1 MDFELNEEQR
11 ALADSVKAFIDERV
25 DPRMPEIERTNAIP
39 PELLTEASDL
49 GLFGISIPEE
59 YGGSN
64 LSRLSRVLVHQMLG
78 RSGFGFAGIFAAHG
92 GIGSEA
98 LVTIGTP
105 EQKQRYLP
113 RMATGELRGCFA
125 LTEPGAGS
133 DAGGITTTAVKK
145 GDRYILNGVKHYIS
159 GSTHAGLLTVVART
173 NPAPRSKEMSVFLVE
188 PTFKGFR
195 IGTVYD
201 TMGCKGHPIAE
212 LLFEDCEVPE
222 ENRLGPE
229 GKGWLAATKTL
240 MEGRPVV
247 AARCVG
253 ACERLLEI
261 STDYAKTRK
270 QFGQAIGEFQGIHFM
285 LADMATRTEASRL
298 LTYRAAVLADEG
310 RVTSQDTSMAKLFAS
325 ETLAFVADSALQIQG
340 GSGYI
345 TDNPVGRFYRDA
357 RITRIY
363 EGTSEIQ
370 RGIIGRSMLRN

>member
-39 PELLTEASDL
+39 PELLKEASDL

-188 PTFKGFR
+188 PSFKGFR

>member
-1 MDFELNEEQR
+1 MDFELTEEQR
-11 ALADSVKAFIDERV
+11 ALADSVKAFVDERV
-25 DPRMPEIERTNAIP
+25 DPRMPEIERTNEIP
-39 PELLTEASDL
+39 QELLKEASEL

-64 LSRLSRVLVHQMLG
+64 LSRFSRVLVHQMLG
-78 RSGFGFAGIFAAHG
+78 RSGFGFAGVFAAHG
-92 GIGSEA
+92 GIGAEA
-98 LVTIGTP
+98 LVSIGTP
-105 EQKQRYLP
+105 EQKKRYLP
-113 RMATGELRGCFA
+113 KMATGELRGCFA

-188 PTFKGFR
+188 PKFKGFR
-195 IGTVYD
+195 IGTIYD

-229 GKGWLAATKTL
+229 GKGWLAATRTL

-261 STDYAKTRK
+261 STEYAKTRK
-270 QFGQAIGEFQGIHFM
+270 LFGQAIGEFQGVHFM
-285 LADMATRTEASRL
+285 LADMATRTEAARL

-370 RGIIGRSMLRN
+370 RGIIGRSLLRN

>member
-1 MDFELNEEQR
+1 MNFELTGEQQ

-25 DPRMPEIERTNAIP
+25 EPRMPEIEKTNHIP
-39 PELLTEASDL
+39 DELMQEASAL

-78 RSGFGFAGIFAAHG
+78 RSGFGFAGVFAAHG
-92 GIGSEA
+92 GIGAEA
-98 LVTIGTP
+98 LVSIGTE
-105 EQKQRYLP
+105 EQKRRYLP

-159 GSTHAGLLTVVART
+159 GSTTAGLLTVVART

-188 PTFKGFR
+188 PSFKGFR
-195 IGTVYD
+195 IGTIYD

-212 LLFEDCEVPE
+212 LLFEDCEVPA
-222 ENRLGPE
+222 ENLLGAE

-285 LADMATRTEASRL
+285 LADMATRTEAARL
-298 LTYRAAVLADEG
+298 LTWRAAVLADEG
-310 RVTSQDTSMAKLFAS
+310 RVTPKDTSMAKLFAS

-370 RGIIGRSMLRN
+370 RGIIGRGMLRN

>member
-1 MDFELNEEQR
+1 MDFELSEEQR

-39 PELLTEASDL
+39 PELLKEASVL

-188 PTFKGFR
+188 PSFKGFR

>member
-39 PELLTEASDL
+39 SELLKEASDL

-188 PTFKGFR
+188 PSFKGFR

>member
-1 MDFELNEEQR
+1 MDFELGEEQR

>member
-78 RSGFGFAGIFAAHG
+78 RSGFGFAGLFAAHG

>member
-39 PELLTEASDL
+39 PELLKEASDL

-159 GSTHAGLLTVVART
+159 GSTHAGLLTVIART

-188 PTFKGFR
+188 PSFKGFR

-310 RVTSQDTSMAKLFAS
+310 RVTSQDTSMAKLFTS

>member
-1 MDFELNEEQR
+1 MDFELSEEQR

-39 PELLTEASDL
+39 PELLKEASDL

-188 PTFKGFR
+188 PSFKGFR

-229 GKGWLAATKTL
+229 GTGWLAATKTL

>member
-188 PTFKGFR
+188 PSFKGFR

>member
-1 MDFELNEEQR
+1 MDFELTEEQR
-11 ALADSVKAFIDERV
+11 ALADSVKAFVDERV
-25 DPRMPEIERTNAIP
+25 DPRMPEIERTNEIP
-39 PELLTEASDL
+39 QELLKEASEL

-64 LSRLSRVLVHQMLG
+64 LSRFSRVLVHQMLG
-78 RSGFGFAGIFAAHG
+78 RSGFGFAGVFAAHG
-92 GIGSEA
+92 GIGAEA
-98 LVTIGTP
+98 LVSIGTP
-105 EQKQRYLP
+105 EQKKRYLP
-113 RMATGELRGCFA
+113 KMATGELRGCFA

-188 PTFKGFR
+188 PKFKGFR
-195 IGTVYD
+195 IGTIYD

-270 QFGQAIGEFQGIHFM
+270 QFGQAIGEFQGVHFM
-285 LADMATRTEASRL
+285 LADMATRTEAARL

-370 RGIIGRSMLRN
+370 RGIIGRSLLRN

>member
-1 MDFELNEEQR
+1 MDFELGEEQR

-145 GDRYILNGVKHYIS
+145 GDRYILHGVKHYIS

>member
-1 MDFELNEEQR
+1 
-11 ALADSVKAFIDERV
+11 
-25 DPRMPEIERTNAIP
+25 
-39 PELLTEASDL
+39 
-49 GLFGISIPEE
+49 
-59 YGGSN
+59 
-64 LSRLSRVLVHQMLG
+64 
-78 RSGFGFAGIFAAHG
+78 
-92 GIGSEA
+92 
-98 LVTIGTP
+98 
-105 EQKQRYLP
+105 
-113 RMATGELRGCFA
+113 MATGELRGCFA

-188 PTFKGFR
+188 PSFKGFR

>member
-1 MDFELNEEQR
+1 MDFELTEEQR
-11 ALADSVKAFIDERV
+11 ALADSVKAFVDERV
-25 DPRMPEIERTNAIP
+25 DPRMPEIERSNEIP
-39 PELLTEASDL
+39 KELLKEASEL

-64 LSRLSRVLVHQMLG
+64 LSRFSRVLVHQMLG
-78 RSGFGFAGIFAAHG
+78 RSGFGFAGVFAAHG
-92 GIGSEA
+92 GIGAEA
-98 LVTIGTP
+98 LVSIGTP
-105 EQKQRYLP
+105 EQKKRYLP
-113 RMATGELRGCFA
+113 KMATGELRGCFA

-188 PTFKGFR
+188 PKFKGFR
-195 IGTVYD
+195 IGTIYD

-270 QFGQAIGEFQGIHFM
+270 QFGQAIGEFQGVHFM
-285 LADMATRTEASRL
+285 LADMATRTEAARL

>member
-1 MDFELNEEQR
+1 MDFELTEEQR
-11 ALADSVKAFIDERV
+11 ALADSVKAFVDERV
-25 DPRMPEIERTNAIP
+25 DPRMPEIERTNEIP
-39 PELLTEASDL
+39 QELLKEASEL

-64 LSRLSRVLVHQMLG
+64 LSRFSRVLVHQMLG
-78 RSGFGFAGIFAAHG
+78 RSGFGFAGVFAAHG
-92 GIGSEA
+92 GIGAEA
-98 LVTIGTP
+98 LVSIGTP
-105 EQKQRYLP
+105 EQKKRYLP
-113 RMATGELRGCFA
+113 KMATGELRGCFA

-188 PTFKGFR
+188 PKFKGFR
-195 IGTVYD
+195 IGTIYD

-270 QFGQAIGEFQGIHFM
+270 QFGQAIGEFQGVHFL
-285 LADMATRTEASRL
+285 LADMATRTEAARL

-370 RGIIGRSMLRN
+370 RGIIGRSLLRN

>member
-1 MDFELNEEQR
+1 MDFELTEEQR
-11 ALADSVKAFIDERV
+11 ALADSVKAFVDERV
-25 DPRMPEIERTNAIP
+25 DPRMPEIERSNEIP
-39 PELLTEASDL
+39 KELLKEASDL

-64 LSRLSRVLVHQMLG
+64 LSRFSRVLVHQMLG
-78 RSGFGFAGIFAAHG
+78 RSGFGFAGVFAAHG
-92 GIGSEA
+92 GIGAEA
-98 LVTIGTP
+98 LVSIGTP

-113 RMATGELRGCFA
+113 KMATGELRGCFA

-188 PTFKGFR
+188 PKFKGFR
-195 IGTVYD
+195 IGTIYD

-285 LADMATRTEASRL
+285 LADMATRTEAARL

-310 RVTSQDTSMAKLFAS
+310 RVTPKDTSMAKLFAS

-370 RGIIGRSMLRN
+370 RGIIGRGMLRN

>member
-1 MDFELNEEQR
+1 MDFELSEEQR

-39 PELLTEASDL
+39 SELLKEASDL

-188 PTFKGFR
+188 PSFKGFR

>member
-1 MDFELNEEQR
+1 MDFELSEEQR

-39 PELLTEASDL
+39 PELLKEASDL

-188 PTFKGFR
+188 PSFKGFR

-270 QFGQAIGEFQGIHFM
+270 QFGQAIGEVQGIHFM

>member
-1 MDFELNEEQR
+1 MDFELSEEQR

-188 PTFKGFR
+188 PSFKGFR